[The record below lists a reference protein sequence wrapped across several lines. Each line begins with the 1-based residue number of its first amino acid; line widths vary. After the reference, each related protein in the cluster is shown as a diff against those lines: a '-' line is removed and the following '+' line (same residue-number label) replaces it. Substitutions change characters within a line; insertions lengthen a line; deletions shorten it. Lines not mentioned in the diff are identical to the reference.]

1 MASVLRSDATKRSL
15 LNEKDAAPYIML
27 RDSQPVAANRR
38 QSTVEYRNAILSID
52 KLINTVKCCGMTDK
66 DKLSNYYNIN

>member
-1 MASVLRSDATKRSL
+1 
-15 LNEKDAAPYIML
+15 ML

-52 KLINTVKCCGMTDK
+52 KLINTVKCYGMNAK